1 MIPEMILGV
10 PTAAAIAGTMGL
22 GVGVAN
28 LCMSASIKK
37 DVKKLMTSTD
47 QIKKNMLT
55 EQYLDKMTRDIK
67 AGMQTD
73 TSYLSKQI
81 QCAAL
86 GIPVQPNYA
95 NGTIT
100 AVDPHQVRCEIGM
113 APQNQYQYPQYPS
126 YNNNAYNGYNNGY
139 GNGYNNG
146 YNNGYGYNQPQLP
159 TSLPTQQTQTNT
171 GSADMST
178 ILQIIQAMNKPQMP
192 AIQPPAPVNVSLDND
207 QIKAMITQVI
217 GEMSANGG
225 SGTQTP

>member
-1 MIPEMILGV
+1 MIPEMIMGV
-10 PTAAAIAGTMGL
+10 PTAAAIAGTIGL
-22 GVGVAN
+22 GVGVTN
-28 LCMSASIKK
+28 LCVSASIKN

-126 YNNNAYNGYNNGY
+126 YNNNAYNGYNNRY
-139 GNGYNNG
+139 GNG

-171 GSADMST
+171 GTADMST

-217 GEMSANGG
+217 GEMSANG

>member
-1 MIPEMILGV
+1 MIPEMIMGV
-10 PTAAAIAGTMGL
+10 PTAAAIAGTIGL
-22 GVGVAN
+22 GVGVTN
-28 LCMSASIKK
+28 LCVSASIKN

-146 YNNGYGYNQPQLP
+146 YGYNQPQLP

-171 GSADMST
+171 GTADMST

-217 GEMSANGG
+217 GEMSANG

>member
-1 MIPEMILGV
+1 MIPEMIMGV
-10 PTAAAIAGTMGL
+10 PTAAAIAGTIGL
-22 GVGVAN
+22 GVGVTN
-28 LCMSASIKK
+28 LCVSASIKN

-126 YNNNAYNGYNNGY
+126 YKNNAYNGYNNGY
-139 GNGYNNG
+139 GNG

-171 GSADMST
+171 GTADMST

-217 GEMSANGG
+217 GEMSANG

>member
-1 MIPEMILGV
+1 MIMGV
-10 PTAAAIAGTMGL
+10 PTAAAIAGTIGI
-22 GVGVAN
+22 GVGVTN
-28 LCMSASIKK
+28 LCVSASIKN

-146 YNNGYGYNQPQLP
+146 YGYNQPQLP

-171 GSADMST
+171 GTADMST

-217 GEMSANGG
+217 GEMSANG

>member
-1 MIPEMILGV
+1 MIPEMIMGV
-10 PTAAAIAGTMGL
+10 PTAAAIAGTIGL
-22 GVGVAN
+22 GVGVTN
-28 LCMSASIKK
+28 LCVSASIKN

-146 YNNGYGYNQPQLP
+146 YGYNQPQLP

-171 GSADMST
+171 GTADMST

>member
-1 MIPEMILGV
+1 MIPEMIMGV
-10 PTAAAIAGTMGL
+10 PTAAAIAGTIGL
-22 GVGVAN
+22 GVGVTN
-28 LCMSASIKK
+28 LCVSASIKN

-113 APQNQYQYPQYPS
+113 APQNQYQYPYPS
-126 YNNNAYNGYNNGY
+126 YNQYPTYNNNSYNGYNNGY
-139 GNGYNNG
+139 GYK
-146 YNNGYGYNQPQLP
+146 QPQLP
-159 TSLPTQQTQTNT
+159 TSLPTTQQNNNNT

-225 SGTQTP
+225 GTQTP